1 MIANIHGVYGE
12 QRWPWRM
19 GDRVM
24 AIQPIAIVSED
35 NNEINALDASDITHI
50 LCVIS
55 NISGNICI
63 TPYVIHGNITIDED
77 LNLLHPLATQVAR
90 ELQGASDDTDSED
103 DEG

>member
-12 QRWPWRM
+12 LRWPWRM

-55 NISGNICI
+55 NRFGNIWI
-63 TPYVIHGNITIDED
+63 TPFINGNLTINED